1 MQARAEPEAGPAPI
15 AEGDEEGDAAGSK
28 LDLAPAPT
36 ALDCSLIT
44 PNPLISVAGVAA
56 ARQDADQLSSLDE
69 GGSSLDRWA
78 KPCFACRLRQY
89 LRLSCQE
96 RCGSSMGKWKRSY
109 PRCCVTEA
117 Q

>member
-1 MQARAEPEAGPAPI
+1 MAGN
-15 AEGDEEGDAAGSK
+15 K

-56 ARQDADQLSSLDE
+56 VRQEADQLSALDE

-78 KPCFACRLRQY
+78 KHCFACLLMAELQAV
-89 LRLSCQE
+89 
-96 RCGSSMGKWKRSY
+96 MPGKT
-109 PRCCVTEA
+109 PQQPGQVGNELP
-117 Q
+117 